1 MEEKAEHTSTRI
13 KLEKVKY
20 LDLRFFKKQRNKV
33 KLSERILKLHNQSKG
48 VMSIIEENRPL
59 NLEIMYISKYLL

>member
-1 MEEKAEHTSTRI
+1 MEEKAEHTSTII

-33 KLSERILKLHNQSKG
+33 KLSERILKLHNQG
-48 VMSIIEENRPL
+48 ERVMPIIEENRPL
-59 NLEIMYISKYLL
+59 NLEIMYISMYLL